1 MENNEIE
8 MKAKGVTKVYKD
20 IVTKAGNN
28 KNVSSTQIGQQMLFD
43 EALKLTPTIREW
55 IEKKAGTKN
64 KKAFRDYFK
73 DDEFLLTKITQ
84 TLLFLSGSIYDFS
97 NGFFLFMVKVS

>member
-43 EALKLTPTIREW
+43 EALRIFPEVLDWINNTSANMHRTKL
-55 IEKKAGTKN
+55 K
-64 KKAFRDYFK
+64 
-73 DDEFLLTKITQ
+73 
-84 TLLFLSGSIYDFS
+84 
-97 NGFFLFMVKVS
+97 